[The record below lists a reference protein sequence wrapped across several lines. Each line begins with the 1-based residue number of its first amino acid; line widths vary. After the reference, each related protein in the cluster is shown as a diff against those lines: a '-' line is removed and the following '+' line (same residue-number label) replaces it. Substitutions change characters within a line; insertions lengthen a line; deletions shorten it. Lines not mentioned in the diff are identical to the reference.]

1 LNSHILPAGVKVVP
15 FIDRSDLVHYTTDT
29 VLHNLREGIML
40 VVVVLF
46 LFLGNVRGAIIV
58 ALTINAKTR
67 LTGSLLGKG
76 RARSPNFTNYF
87 SVASRTTEIRGDSLK
102 PYIRWTM
109 VLARVIPT

>member
-1 LNSHILPAGVKVVP
+1 MSTIEVV
-15 FIDRSDLVHYTTDT
+15 R
-29 VLHNLREGIML
+29 
-40 VVVVLF
+40 
-46 LFLGNVRGAIIV
+46 IIV